1 MTKKNV
7 SFQAKLLTYKIS
19 IIKLKTIMVVTN
31 ISLAEIVPNIAL
43 KSLLKIIK
51 ILIF

>member
-7 SFQAKLLTYKIS
+7 SFLAKLLTYKIS
-19 IIKLKTIMVVTN
+19 IINLKTIMVVAGT
-31 ISLAEIVPNIAL
+31 VPNITL